1 LARVIDGTSQIASQF
16 WTSDF
21 NAAVRGNHARVK
33 GAAPMIIVDASAAVA
48 VILSE
53 PRSQVACDAMTN
65 EDLLHA
71 PSLLI
76 YEVTNALATSVHND
90 RIGESQSRLAAAQFA
105 ALPWSFETHSGALR
119 IEAILDIAHRHSLTA
134 YDASYLELAVRCS
147 CPLLSLDAELRSA
160 AKKEGVSVLPIR
172 LAVQA

>member
-1 LARVIDGTSQIASQF
+1 
-16 WTSDF
+16 
-21 NAAVRGNHARVK
+21 
-33 GAAPMIIVDASAAVA
+33 MIIVDTSAAVA
-48 VILSE
+48 IILAE
-53 PRSQVACDAMTN
+53 PRSQAACDAMTN

-76 YEVTNALATSVHND
+76 YEVTNALATSVRND